1 MPLEPPPEPAPVII
15 PVRSRRQAMDW
26 SLALISQGIVSTI
39 KHGADGAG
47 WQLEVSAQDGQKAFQ
62 TIRQYHQENR
72 GWPWHNAIP
81 LTRAHFDWFGAIWG
95 FLLAF
100 FFWLETVNPDFKRA
114 GIMDTSAVLAGQ
126 WWRVFTAILL
136 HADPA
141 HLAGNLSIG
150 ILLFGLA
157 MGRFG
162 TGTGLLAAFLA
173 GAVGNLTSLVLNA
186 KPFYGLGA
194 SGMVMGA
201 LGMLSAQ
208 TLRWG
213 GKSGA
218 PLTRRLVGVAAG
230 IMLFTLYGLAP
241 GTDMAAHLGGFV
253 GGLLLGAGLVF
264 APVEFLHTRKTNLA
278 SGFLLLALLAA
289 TWGLAL
295 TRGSPR

>member
-1 MPLEPPPEPAPVII
+1 
-15 PVRSRRQAMDW
+15 MDW
-26 SLALISQGIVSTI
+26 SLALISQGVAATI
-39 KHGADGAG
+39 KHGAADGG

-62 TIRQYHQENR
+62 TLRLYHQENR

-81 LTRAHFDWFGAIWG
+81 LTKAHFDWGSVSWAA
-95 FLLAF
+95 LLACV
-100 FFWLETVNPDFKRA
+100 FWLESVNPDFKRA

-126 WWRVFTAILL
+126 WWRVFTAIML
-136 HADPA
+136 HADIA

-173 GAVGNLTSLVLNA
+173 GAVGNLASLLLNA

-208 TLRWG
+208 TLRWNG
-213 GKSGA
+213 ESAGSLKQ
-218 PLTRRLVGVAAG
+218 RLAGVAAG

-253 GGLLLGAGLVF
+253 AGLLLGAALVF
-264 APVEFLHTRKTNLA
+264 APMEFLHSRKTNIV
-278 SGFLLLALLAA
+278 SGLLLLALLTV

-295 TRGSPR
+295 THH